1 MKTKVIFFI
10 AMMQAMLIAEAQEK
24 RTFLHPGGLHTEADF
39 QRMREHRYETP
50 WRQSWQEIQGDGY
63 AQSTRGNEATTIIS
77 VVEAID
83 KLRRAMLMPSI

>member
-39 QRMREHRYETP
+39 QRMREHRILY
-50 WRQSWQEIQGDGY
+50 Y
-63 AQSTRGNEATTIIS
+63 
-77 VVEAID
+77 
-83 KLRRAMLMPSI
+83 